1 MPIAE
6 TRGLVPLL
14 PVHDSFI
21 CHHGYVREVEE
32 LMVKEFK
39 KRFGVKIKVKAKPE
53 ASKQGYKQDEISLDD
68 LLSLKNMSHEL
79 RLQAFRERT
88 RTDVQNGYS

>member
-53 ASKQGYKQDEISLDD
+53 ASKQGYKQDETSLDD
-68 LLSLKNMSHEL
+68 LLSLKDMSHEL
-79 RLQAFRERT
+79 RLQAFWETT
-88 RTDVQNGYS
+88 RTDRRDNHS